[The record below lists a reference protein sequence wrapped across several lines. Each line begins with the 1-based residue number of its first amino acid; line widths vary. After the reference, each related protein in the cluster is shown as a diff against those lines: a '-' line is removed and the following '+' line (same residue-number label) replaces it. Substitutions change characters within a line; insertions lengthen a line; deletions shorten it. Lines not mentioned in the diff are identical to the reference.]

1 MGPKGAQAQGQKGPL
16 SDIEDANLLIV
27 IDIIIDGDEQS
38 FCRYTSGHWLWD
50 EPAQLSRRYVS
61 FNMAEL
67 AKIAAQSIGASSC
80 VEIKKV
86 PEGNFNKTFLLTMS
100 DGKEVIA
107 KVPNPSAGRAHFTTA
122 SEVATMDFVRDS
134 SHLG

>member
-1 MGPKGAQAQGQKGPL
+1 MGSKGAQAQGQKGPL
-16 SDIEDANLLIV
+16 SDVEDANLLIV

-38 FCRYTSGHWLWD
+38 FCRYTSGRWLWD
-50 EPAQLSRRYVS
+50 EPAQLSPRYVS

-67 AKIAAQSIGASSC
+67 AKIAAQSIGALSC

-86 PEGNFNKTFLLTMS
+86 PEGNFNKTFLLIMS

-107 KVPNPSAGRAHFTTA
+107 KVPNPNAGRAHFTTA